1 MPAFT
6 LLGKML
12 LLVGIIL
19 FLLGIIMMV
28 GHKIPWIGKLPGDI
42 VIRRDNFSLYFPFT
56 SCIIISV
63 ILTLIFSLL
72 RK

>member
-1 MPAFT
+1 MAGFSLMGKALILT
-6 LLGKML
+6 GVILLLLGL
-12 LLVGIIL
+12 LITYGN
-19 FLLGIIMMV
+19 
-28 GHKIPWIGKLPGDI
+28 KIPWIGKLPGDM

-56 SCIIISV
+56 SCIIISI